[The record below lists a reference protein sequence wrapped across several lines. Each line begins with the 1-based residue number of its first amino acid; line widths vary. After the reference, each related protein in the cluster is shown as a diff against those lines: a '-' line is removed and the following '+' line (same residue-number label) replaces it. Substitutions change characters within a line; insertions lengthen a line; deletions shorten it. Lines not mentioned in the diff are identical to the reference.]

1 MIEIVNENLFAK
13 VIADSLSVVD
23 KNTGTNTWEKIR
35 LVNAIA
41 KAAAKLQSRWE
52 FITYDAAE
60 NNLLIWSDS
69 NEIYEITADGRCQC
83 FAQANGFICWHRV
96 AKRLLELYFAA
107 LGEPGPHPRIE
118 LSIPDMPY
126 LPNTRRK
133 AIETVGGIRIS

>member
-1 MIEIVNENLFAK
+1 MIEIINENLFAK

-83 FAQANGFICWHRV
+83 TAQSNGFICWHRV

-107 LGEPGPHPRIE
+107 LTAPAVEAPIND
-118 LSIPDMPY
+118 SDMPY
-126 LPNTRRK
+126 LPNTNHK
-133 AIETVGGIRIS
+133 AAETVGGIRIS